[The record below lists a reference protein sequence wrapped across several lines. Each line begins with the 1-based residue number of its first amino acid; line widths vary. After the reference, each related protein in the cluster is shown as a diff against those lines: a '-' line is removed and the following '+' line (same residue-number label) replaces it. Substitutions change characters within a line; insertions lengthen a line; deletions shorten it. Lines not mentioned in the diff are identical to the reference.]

1 MRNHTVREGVTASP
15 PQSLPSSILSPP
27 PRPLQGFQLW
37 ASRAGSPEHVLNPP
51 ISPHPSIAALDMGGF
66 SEPRTLVRSLIC
78 SRLSNGGP
86 PPLTSALRIKP
97 RTLAKAQGPLRP
109 SLSCSFPPQ
118 GPPPSSLEA
127 WLILC
132 LQGPSLRPHIKWPP
146 GLSPSS
152 TLLHSCH
159 LLASE
164 MGIHLLAWSEP

>member
-1 MRNHTVREGVTASP
+1 MTNHTVREGVTASP
-15 PQSLPSSILSPP
+15 PCSLPSSILSPP
-27 PRPLQGFQLW
+27 PPTLQGFQLW
-37 ASRAGSPEHVLNPP
+37 ASSAGSPEHVLNPP
-51 ISPHPSIAALDMGGF
+51 ISPHPSIPALDMVGF

-78 SRLSNGGP
+78 SRLSKCGR

-97 RTLAKAQGPLRP
+97 RPLAKAQGPLCP

-146 GLSPSS
+146 AQAVSIFD
-152 TLLHSCH
+152 
-159 LLASE
+159 LAS
-164 MGIHLLAWSEP
+164 LLSSVSF